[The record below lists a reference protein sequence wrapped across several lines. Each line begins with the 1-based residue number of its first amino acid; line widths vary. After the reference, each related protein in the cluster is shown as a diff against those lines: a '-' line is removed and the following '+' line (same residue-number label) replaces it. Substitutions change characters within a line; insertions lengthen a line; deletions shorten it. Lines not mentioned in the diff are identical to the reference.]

1 MFYLLEGKPKGEK
14 RIMGARYLKTED
26 TVIEVHYPTAPKE
39 EILALIPDR
48 TWAQIGVHARKKGIH
63 RTSEAWG
70 NSIREGRKS
79 LKDTWSD
86 EEDKK
91 LEALYPSATYALLFA
106 TFPSRSMVAIRDRA
120 QRQGLHR
127 SPEAISRQI
136 QIGRKNTR
144 KENGR

>member
-1 MFYLLEGKPKGEK
+1 
-14 RIMGARYLKTED
+14 MGARYLKTED
-26 TVIEVHYPTAPKE
+26 EVIVRYYPTASKE
-39 EILALIPDR
+39 EILELIPNR

-63 RTSEAWG
+63 RTSKTWG

-86 EEDKK
+86 GDEKK
-91 LEALYPSATYALLFA
+91 LEALYPHATYKLLFA
-106 TFPSRSMVAIRDRA
+106 AFPSRSMAAIRDRA

-136 QIGRKNTR
+136 QIGRKNAR
-144 KENGR
+144 KEERYG